1 MIFSSFRRSAEP
13 PAAAMITIMPLP
25 SCLLAFEG
33 HTLEERFGAALSVAP
48 YSGLHIF
55 GIKGLRGSLDYQRI
69 SRGYPVVH
77 RHIDEC
83 FGDAKGDR
91 RAICKFH
98 GVGACFSL
106 NLRIREYM
114 VDQAPLQHSFR
125 VVVAG

>member
-1 MIFSSFRRSAEP
+1 
-13 PAAAMITIMPLP
+13 MITIMPLP

-33 HTLEERFGAALSVAP
+33 HTLEERFGAALGVAP

-55 GIKGLRGSLDYQRI
+55 AIKGLRGSLDYQRI

-83 FGDAKGDR
+83 SGDAKGDR
-91 RAICKFH
+91 RASCKFH
-98 GVGACFSL
+98 SVGACSSL
-106 NLRIREYM
+106 ILRLTEYL
-114 VDQAPLQHSFR
+114 VRQAALQHSSR